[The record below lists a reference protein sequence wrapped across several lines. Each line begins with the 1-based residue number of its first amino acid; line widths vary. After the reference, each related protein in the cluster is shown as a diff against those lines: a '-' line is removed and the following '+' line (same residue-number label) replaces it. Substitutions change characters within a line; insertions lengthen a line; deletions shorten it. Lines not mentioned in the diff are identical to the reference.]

1 MSFGT
6 SPGAGRPGSPPFRT
20 DEADKKPTLIRE
32 RHVPRPTHAPPP
44 RIIKYS
50 RIRESNVDRQP
61 VFPSNTDLERSFF
74 FPDASARINEF
85 LWSVYVYDGAYI
97 RRYFARNDK
106 RKDNFTC
113 ILRKTF
119 LDIVATRGLYSI
131 VFIEKFSILALAFTS
146 KQCFPCRF
154 TSNASIRWRKNSL
167 ERGKREKR
175 IVSKRRGL
183 FVYYSKTMDDKRH
196 SRSMRRDRI
205 GRLAIGWEALVSLW
219 RTSVNSTTAIES
231 ETARPKWYCSE
242 IIVSSKAPRI
252 PIPWCHDGSRSIHE
266 ISFFLTHFPRPWN
279 ERSSLTDT
287 RITFAIPCFL
297 GTETKR
303 SCREIR
309 SEILLS
315 CWYLLIARNRFALL
329 ISSNEIS
336 TCVSSIYIYVYTHRR
351 KSFLENFLIEKCKDI
366 FRYADLTLDSIPL
379 WAWFEYFLHLARWRS
394 MLEFVLHSPIDSMN
408 SKRI

>member
-1 MSFGT
+1 MFPVSLYIECG
-6 SPGAGRPGSPPFRT
+6 
-20 DEADKKPTLIRE
+20 
-32 RHVPRPTHAPPP
+32 
-44 RIIKYS
+44 YS
-50 RIRESNVDRQP
+50 
-61 VFPSNTDLERSFF
+61 L
-74 FPDASARINEF
+74 
-85 LWSVYVYDGAYI
+85 
-97 RRYFARNDK
+97 
-106 RKDNFTC
+106 
-113 ILRKTF
+113 
-119 LDIVATRGLYSI
+119 
-131 VFIEKFSILALAFTS
+131 EKFSRT
-146 KQCFPCRF
+146 
-154 TSNASIRWRKNSL
+154 W
-167 ERGKREKR
+167 GKR

-231 ETARPKWYCSE
+231 ETARPKWHCSE

-366 FRYADLTLDSIPL
+366 FRYTDLTLDSMPL

-408 SKRI
+408 SKGI

>member
-1 MSFGT
+1 MVRLRLRWRVHPTIFCKK
-6 SPGAGRPGSPPFRT
+6 RPS
-20 DEADKKPTLIRE
+20 EKI
-32 RHVPRPTHAPPP
+32 
-44 RIIKYS
+44 
-50 RIRESNVDRQP
+50 
-61 VFPSNTDLERSFF
+61 
-74 FPDASARINEF
+74 
-85 LWSVYVYDGAYI
+85 
-97 RRYFARNDK
+97 
-106 RKDNFTC
+106 
-113 ILRKTF
+113 ILRAFYVKHSF
-119 LDIVATRGLYSI
+119 DIVATRGLYSI

-146 KQCFPCRF
+146 KQCRF
-154 TSNASIRWRKNSL
+154 TSNAGIRWRKNSL
-167 ERGKREKR
+167 ERGKRGKR

-366 FRYADLTLDSIPL
+366 FRYTDLTLDSIPL